1 MLNAYQIVEF
11 KQKYNINFKMNKTIN
26 FDYLIRLS
34 DIYSEEIVSIL
45 KSKKAQS
52 PSDFQMNKK
61 DVEFLFNN
69 LQEIVL

>member
-52 PSDFQMNKK
+52 PSDF
-61 DVEFLFNN
+61 
-69 LQEIVL
+69 